1 MRERKDKIKN
11 FLSRFFRNHELRD
24 DDDIFAMGFVNSL
37 LALQLVNFLQ
47 KEFSITIED
56 EDLDFEN
63 FRTINN
69 MDALLERKLAAPVET
84 GRATA

>member
-11 FLSRFFRNHELRD
+11 FLARFFRNHELRD

-63 FRTINN
+63 FRTLND
-69 MDALLERKLAAPVET
+69 MDALLQRKLAPAEMQS
-84 GRATA
+84 ATA

>member
-11 FLSRFFRNHELRD
+11 FLARFFRNHELRD

-47 KEFSITIED
+47 KEFSITVED

-69 MDALLERKLAAPVET
+69 MDALLERKLAAPLET